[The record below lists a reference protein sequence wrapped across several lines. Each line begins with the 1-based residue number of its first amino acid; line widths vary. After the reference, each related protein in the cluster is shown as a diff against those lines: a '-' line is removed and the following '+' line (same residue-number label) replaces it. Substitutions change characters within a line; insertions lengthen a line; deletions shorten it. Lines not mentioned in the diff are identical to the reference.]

1 MTDSLPDKIS
11 WVTNP
16 DARQPAQTKADT
28 ARFSSAATRHV
39 RNFHRTLPGFQP
51 TPLAKLDTLA
61 RHLGVAG
68 IRVKDES
75 QRCGL
80 NAFKILGASFSLCT
94 HLAQQ
99 LNLSPDNL
107 SFTEFQ
113 SGELKQ
119 RVRDFTCITAT
130 DGNHGRA
137 VAWAAKQ
144 LGCRAVIFMPRGTTS
159 ARLESIRNLGADA
172 SIIDGNYDDAVQL
185 AADGA
190 RRNGWL
196 LIQDTAWV
204 GYEEIPLGVMQGYL
218 TLFDEA
224 VEQLSPGRPTHVFI
238 QCGVGSLA
246 GSLQGYLVE
255 KYGQQRPLLTVVE
268 PTRAACYYQSIK
280 AMDGKPHKV
289 GGNLETLMAGLAC
302 GEPST
307 ISWEILRDYADVFAA
322 CPDRVTVLGMRV
334 LGNPLAGD
342 DRVISGESGAV
353 TLGLLINLLKQ
364 PELETLKETLNINS
378 DSRILLFSTEGDTD
392 PEMYRKIVWG
402 LDEFGTGNGE
412 GARKSRAPVRYE

>member
-1 MTDSLPDKIS
+1 MTDPAPDKIS
-11 WVTNP
+11 WITNP
-16 DARQPAQTKADT
+16 DARPSVQIKADSSH
-28 ARFSSAATRHV
+28 FSSAETSHV
-39 RNFHRTLPGFQP
+39 RNFHRTLPNFQP
-51 TPLAKLDTLA
+51 TPLAKLDNLA
-61 RHLGVAG
+61 RHLGVAS

-75 QRCGL
+75 HRCGL
-80 NAFKILGASFSLCT
+80 NAFKILGATFALSA
-94 HLAQQ
+94 HLAQR
-99 LNLSPDNL
+99 LNLSPKNL
-107 SFTEFQ
+107 AFTEFQ
-113 SGELKQ
+113 SPELKK
-119 RVRDFTCITAT
+119 RVKDITCITAT
-130 DGNHGRA
+130 DGNHGKA

-172 SIIDGNYDDAVQL
+172 SIIDGNFDDAVQL
-185 AADGA
+185 AADCA
-190 RRNGWL
+190 RRNRWL

-204 GYEEIPLGVMQGYL
+204 GYEDIPLQVMQGYL
-218 TLFDEA
+218 TMFDEA
-224 VEQLSPGRPTHVFI
+224 FEQLSPERPTHVFI

-255 KYGQQRPLLTVVE
+255 KYGDQRPLLTVVE

-280 AMDGKPHKV
+280 AMDGRPHKV
-289 GGNLETLMAGLAC
+289 GGDLNTIMAGLAC
-302 GEPST
+302 GDPSI

-322 CPDRVTVLGMRV
+322 CPDDVTTIGMRV

-364 PELETLKETLNINS
+364 PQLESLKKDLNINS
-378 DSRILLFSTEGDTD
+378 DARILLFSTEGDTD

-402 LDEFGTGNGE
+402 NGDFGF
-412 GARKSRAPVRYE
+412 

>member
-1 MTDSLPDKIS
+1 MTDPWPDKIS

-16 DARQPAQTKADT
+16 GARQSGQIKADT
-28 ARFSSAATRHV
+28 SQFSCAATSHV
-39 RNFHRTLPGFQP
+39 RNFHRTLPSFQP
-51 TPLAKLDTLA
+51 TPLAKLDNLA

-75 QRCGL
+75 HRCGL
-80 NAFKILGASFSLCT
+80 NAFKILGASFALCT
-94 HLAQQ
+94 HLAQK
-99 LNLSPDNL
+99 LNLSPENL
-107 SFTEFQ
+107 SFSQFQ
-113 SGELKQ
+113 SPELNQ
-119 RVRDFTCITAT
+119 RAKDITCITAT
-130 DGNHGRA
+130 DGNHGKA

-185 AADGA
+185 AADRA
-190 RRNGWL
+190 RRNHWL

-204 GYEEIPLGVMQGYL
+204 GYEDIPLQVMQGYL
-218 TLFDEA
+218 TMFDEA
-224 VEQLSPGRPTHVFI
+224 VEQMGPDRPTHVFI

-255 KYGQQRPLLTVVE
+255 KYGGQRPLLTVVE

-289 GGNLETLMAGLAC
+289 SGNLNTIMAGLAC
-302 GEPST
+302 GDPSI
-307 ISWEILRDYADVFAA
+307 ISWKILRDYADVFAA
-322 CPDRVTVLGMRV
+322 CPDDVTTKGMRV

-364 PELETLKETLNINS
+364 PDLEPLKKDLNINS
-378 DSRILLFSTEGDTD
+378 DARILLFSTEGDTD

-402 LDEFGTGNGE
+402 VDEIGIGNVE
-412 GARKSRAPVRYE
+412 GGM

>member
-1 MTDSLPDKIS
+1 MTNPWPDKIS

-16 DARQPAQTKADT
+16 GARQSGQIKADT
-28 ARFSSAATRHV
+28 SHFSSAETSHV
-39 RNFHRTLPGFQP
+39 RNFHRTLPDFQP
-51 TPLAKLDTLA
+51 TPLAKLDNLA
-61 RHLGVAG
+61 RRLGVTS

-75 QRCGL
+75 FRCGL
-80 NAFKILGASFSLCT
+80 NAFKILGASFALSTL
-94 HLAQQ
+94 LAQK

-113 SGELKQ
+113 SAELKQ
-119 RVRDFTCITAT
+119 RLKDFTCITAT
-130 DGNHGRA
+130 DGNHGKA

-185 AADGA
+185 AADRA
-190 RRNGWL
+190 QQNRWL
-196 LIQDTAWV
+196 LIQDTAWT
-204 GYEEIPLGVMQGYL
+204 GYEDIPLRVMQGYL
-218 TLFDEA
+218 SMFDEA
-224 VEQLSPGRPTHVFI
+224 VEQLSPGRPTHVFV

-255 KYGQQRPLLTVVE
+255 KYGDQRPLLIVVE
-268 PTRAACYYQSIK
+268 PTRAACHYQSIK

-289 GGNLETLMAGLAC
+289 GGNLNTIMAGLAC
-302 GEPST
+302 GNPS
-307 ISWEILRDYADVFAA
+307 IVSWEILRDFTDVFVA
-322 CPDRVTVLGMRV
+322 CPDDVTTKGMRV

-353 TLGLLINLLKQ
+353 TLGLLMYLLKR
-364 PELETLKETLNINS
+364 PELDPLKKVLNMNA
-378 DSRILLFSTEGDTD
+378 DARILLFSTEGDTD

-402 LDEFGTGNGE
+402 DDEFGIGNAE
-412 GARKSRAPVRYE
+412 GGM